1 MHKRKFVI
9 SITNAIL
16 VGKAFFT
23 CQPQDAGKQ
32 LFCKHTI
39 NAGLHLLLRKIIF
52 LNTE

>member
-23 CQPQDAGKQ
+23 CQPQDAGKH
-32 LFCKHTI
+32 LFWKHTI

>member
-23 CQPQDAGKQ
+23 CQPQDAGNI
-32 LFCKHTI
+32 FWKHTI